1 MDQIARLE
9 EERDGLETRL
19 WDGSA
24 KIEKWKA
31 EGIKTLEFISEKED
45 KWILLLE
52 EYTKVCDQIREA
64 KAEASNQQ
72 LLSIH

>member
-1 MDQIARLE
+1 MNTTTDQIARLE
-9 EERDGLETRL
+9 EERDELETRL

-31 EGIKTLEFISEKED
+31 EGIKSTQFISEKED

-52 EYTKVCDQIREA
+52 EYENKCDEIALLRL
-64 KAEASNQQ
+64 KAA
-72 LLSIH
+72 